1 MSAGNENPNAGHRER
16 LRTRFVN
23 GKLSG
28 FSDYEVIELILTY
41 AIPRKDVKPLAK
53 QLIRHFGSFAAVFD
67 ASVAELQQVNGIGE
81 KAALLLTLFSSVNEF
96 YSRERAKG
104 GEVTLVNDK
113 LLKYIFSKLRD
124 FSRENMLVLFFNAG
138 KELITDLIIPGDI
151 KNISVNSR
159 EIVNIACTRKAAY
172 VVAAHNHPG
181 NILDFSDNDLAATRT
196 LARTLNLVGVE
207 LYDHIVI
214 DRSQEYISWRKSY

>member
-1 MSAGNENPNAGHRER
+1 MKG
-16 LRTRFVN
+16 
-23 GKLSG
+23 
-28 FSDYEVIELILTY
+28 D
-41 AIPRKDVKPLAK
+41 
-53 QLIRHFGSFAAVFD
+53 
-67 ASVAELQQVNGIGE
+67 
-81 KAALLLTLFSSVNEF
+81 LL
-96 YSRERAKG
+96 YRYRAKG

-196 LARTLNLVGVE
+196 LSRTLNLVGVE
-207 LYDHIVI
+207 LYDHIII